1 MWNGQYSLKSI
12 IDVNI
17 LKQLYKDALELSY
30 ESRCDIKNDDYIRI
44 LDQTITPQEW
54 IDNILTLKTHN
65 VIFNRW
71 IYHSYLTM
79 DTKCGE
85 IGSCTMN
92 LKYDKFL
99 WIYVSLEN
107 LEILVEKYNLPKW
120 II

>member
-54 IDNILTLKTHN
+54 IDNILILKTHN